1 MQEHAGHNGWQDV
14 QEEATD
20 TTYGKATSAGN
31 GKPRNGKLGNGKL
44 GNGKMGVGHLD
55 VGVLSD

>member
-14 QEEATD
+14 QEEATY

-44 GNGKMGVGHLD
+44 GVGHLD